1 MKSEYID
8 NIYSTSIK
16 TDIKGFIDAEKIQ
29 ELKNGATVVTLPLG
43 MEYRPDKIS
52 AYYYGTPEY
61 DWVILLVNTINGL
74 QDLTLGKELVIPS
87 IETIKFLGLK

>member
-1 MKSEYID
+1 MLFQS
-8 NIYSTSIK
+8 SINAECGLPVEK
-16 TDIKGFIDAEKIQ
+16 EENKLDGEKIQ
-29 ELKNGATVVTLPLG
+29 ELKNGATIVSLPLG

-74 QDLTLGKELVIPS
+74 QDLTLGKELAIPS
-87 IETIKFLGLK
+87 IETIKFLGIK

>member
-1 MKSEYID
+1 
-8 NIYSTSIK
+8 
-16 TDIKGFIDAEKIQ
+16 
-29 ELKNGATVVTLPLG
+29 

>member
-1 MKSEYID
+1 MSRMHPPSLRAD
-8 NIYSTSIK
+8 FVPPSS
-16 TDIKGFIDAEKIQ
+16 AEKIQ
-29 ELKNGATVVTLPLG
+29 ELKNGATIVSLPLG